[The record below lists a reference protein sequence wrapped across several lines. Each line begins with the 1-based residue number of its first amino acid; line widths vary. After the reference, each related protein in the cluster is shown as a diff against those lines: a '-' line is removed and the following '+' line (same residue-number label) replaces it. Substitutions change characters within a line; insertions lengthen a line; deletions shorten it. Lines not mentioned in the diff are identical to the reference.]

1 MPEKTD
7 FQRRKDELVRQM
19 RRTAANLASAR
30 DEELAP
36 EERKMN
42 AAHAALLEE
51 GLRLLSRAD
60 TDLEISIAAQTITRA
75 SEEMKKYLVRLL
87 PNKR

>member
-1 MPEKTD
+1 MPENTEL
-7 FQRRKDELVRQM
+7 QRRKDELVSQM
-19 RRTAANLASAR
+19 RLTAANFASAR

-36 EERKMN
+36 EERQMN

-60 TDLEISIAAQTITRA
+60 TDLEISIATQAIVRA
-75 SEEMKKYLVRLL
+75 SEEMKKNLVSLVA
-87 PNKR
+87 K